1 MKNTRL
7 FSWLMVLL
15 ILAIGCTPASL
26 PKETDDQGAPQYFGT
41 GGEHSVR
48 PDDEKDG

>member
-7 FSWLMVLL
+7 FSWLLVLL
-15 ILAIGCTPASL
+15 TLAIGCTPAVL
-26 PKETDDQGAPQYFGT
+26 PTGNEEQSTPQFFGT